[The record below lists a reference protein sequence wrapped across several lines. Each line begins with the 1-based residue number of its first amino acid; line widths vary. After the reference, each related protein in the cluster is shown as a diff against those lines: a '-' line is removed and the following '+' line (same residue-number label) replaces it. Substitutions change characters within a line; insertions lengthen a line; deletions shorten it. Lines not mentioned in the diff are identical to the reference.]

1 MSRVPF
7 YISFPM
13 VFLSMGPFLSI
24 GPFCL
29 LVYNSGARARARA
42 RAQTRNKRL

>member
-42 RAQTRNKRL
+42 QTRNKRL